1 MHPRTKKFKK
11 LTLLFSLLSFFCFFG
26 PLIYFGSVAFF
37 GGALII
43 SKLTFTASVFIS
55 IIVTIASFGKKW
67 VPRSRVWIILLG
79 LYFCIDNFIAVIL
92 AFAITQIIDELILCP
107 LKHYCSDKA
116 SMNHEIDARGGI

>member
-1 MHPRTKKFKK
+1 MHPRTKKFKR

-26 PLIYFGSVAFF
+26 PLIYFGCVAFF
-37 GGALII
+37 GGALVV
-43 SKLTFTASVFIS
+43 SKFTFAASVLIS
-55 IIVTIASFGKKW
+55 IIITIAAIGKEW

-79 LYFCIDNFIAVIL
+79 LYFCVDHFIAVIL

-107 LKHYCSDKA
+107 LKRYCASKT